1 MREIL
6 RLNVIKYIYIT
17 GLPAELSADLS
28 KVTNHVEQ
36 AKKTIQNLET
46 ALAKGKAIEEEKQG
60 WISGEN
66 YVPEEEISMIQ
77 QKSEQKIEE
86 AKTLRS
92 LIEKFKQDPG
102 FMTQDEIQTISDAL
116 LSHFG
121 KN

>member
-1 MREIL
+1 M
-6 RLNVIKYIYIT
+6 
-17 GLPAELSADLS
+17 
-28 KVTNHVEQ
+28 TNHVEQ